1 MRRTFLTILSNLS
14 TIDGVA
20 YGLLKSEYKEKVMK
34 KKFVEVDLGFCL
46 LSDEDFLLA
55 SGFAGDKDMFEE
67 EESFED

>member
-1 MRRTFLTILSNLS
+1 
-14 TIDGVA
+14 
-20 YGLLKSEYKEKVMK
+20 MK
-34 KKFVEVDLGFCL
+34 KEFIEVDLDFYF